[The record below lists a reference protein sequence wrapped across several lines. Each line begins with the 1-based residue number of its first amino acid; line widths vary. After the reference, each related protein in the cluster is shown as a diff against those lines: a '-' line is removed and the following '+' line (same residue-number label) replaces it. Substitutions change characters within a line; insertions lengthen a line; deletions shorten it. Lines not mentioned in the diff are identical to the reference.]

1 MTDAPSSSAAPADRP
16 AAPAAPADRPT
27 SAPAAPADHPA
38 APAAPTSLD
47 QLAPG
52 VTVEVRNESWLVTHV
67 ARTTDGFRVKVRGL
81 SDYVRDTTATFFT
94 ALDDIRVFDPAAVT
108 PVADNS
114 PGFRHSK
121 LWLESTIRQTPV
133 PLHHPHPEVSDRMLA
148 DPLDYQLAAVRH
160 ALNPKR
166 AQPRLLLADA
176 VGLGKTLEIGMIAA
190 ELIRRGCGERILVV
204 TPKHVLEQFQQELWT
219 RFAIP
224 LVRLDS
230 QGIQK
235 VRQKLPASK
244 NPFTYF
250 PRVIVSMDTLKSA
263 KYMAQLE
270 KVSWDIVIIDEIHN
284 ATNSGTQNNRLIRTL
299 APRTDALILASA
311 TPHNGNPDSFKEILR
326 LLDPLSVSP
335 DGTIDQKAA
344 KDLILRRH
352 RNSPEVASVVGD
364 KWAIREE
371 PKNILVEAS
380 DEETAVARELS
391 DTWLGTK
398 LSGDLF
404 PWTLVKAYLSSPA
417 ALAETIDNRLDTLG
431 GNSNS
436 NTNTNSNNNS
446 SPTDTNQIAA
456 LHHLRDL
463 NSRVT
468 PETSNK
474 YWQLVDYLQDV
485 GVGKKSPTRAV
496 IFSER
501 VATLRF
507 LEENLTKH
515 LKLPTGAVRIMHG
528 GMSDIE
534 QMELIDEFKRA
545 DTPLRVLITGD
556 VASEGVNLHA
566 QCHHLI
572 HYDIPWSLIRIQQ
585 RNGRIDRYGQTEPPQ
600 ITTLLLDPAEGVG
613 ETHVLQK
620 LVEREHEAHEML
632 GDAAS
637 LMGQHTIR
645 GEEDQIRDV
654 LRGLRDLDSTVRS
667 PEEMLAQARAV
678 QEAAMS
684 DAPSSAS
691 SSSSS
696 SSWSSSDAAT
706 SALPDQGVDAFL
718 AWLSSSEGVS
728 EPQSET
734 PRAASLYAGEQEYLV
749 DALAEAFHD
758 VPSDSPA
765 RGGVALSI
773 NDNRTLELTPPP
785 DLQRRFDL
793 LPQDYVEYRHVKDR
807 LMLATSVA
815 RGESQLQDARNS
827 DSKTW
832 PKAHFLGPLHPVTDW
847 AADRALSAMTKS
859 EIPAFAADVDQLTVL
874 MMATLTSSRGRVIT
888 RSFLIATPGPFGLDV
903 EEGMPAATVD
913 SVEPVRW
920 LRTIGLDEQAISTGQ
935 LTVPPEARR
944 LISAGLAAAEHQL
957 DVIKENGTEKAR
969 RRVDE
974 WLERADRWEASI
986 SRGNQA
992 LIRSKQV
999 VDKQREMLKATIP
1012 ERSLIRPLAVI
1023 IPRTA

>member
-1 MTDAPSSSAAPADRP
+1 MTDAPFSS
-16 AAPAAPADRPT
+16 AAPADRPT
-27 SAPAAPADHPA
+27 SAAA

-133 PLHHPHPEVSDRMLA
+133 PLHHPHPDVSDRMLA

-160 ALNPKR
+160 ALNPNR

-270 KVSWDIVIIDEIHN
+270 KVSWDIVIVDEIHN

-335 DGTIDQKAA
+335 DGIIDQKAA

-380 DEETAVARELS
+380 NEETAVARELS

-417 ALAETIDNRLDTLG
+417 ALAETINNRLDTLG
-431 GNSNS
+431 GNSN
-436 NTNTNSNNNS
+436 NNTNS
-446 SPTDTNQIAA
+446 TDANQIAA

-463 NSRVT
+463 NSRIT

-474 YWQLVDYLQDV
+474 YWQLVDYLQDI

-507 LEENLTKH
+507 LEENLAKH

-556 VASEGVNLHA
+556 VASEGVNLHT

-667 PEEMLAQARAV
+667 PGEMLAQARAV

-691 SSSSS
+691 SGSSSS
-696 SSWSSSDAAT
+696 SSSSSDAAT